1 MTPRVAIPD
10 TTPAMPEATL
20 WPALS
25 TTRDERTDRA
35 ADGVA
40 CLLCTGRGG
49 RGDRRTLVDQRDGR
63 EDHDHD
69 DGEEDARG
77 RDGRSRPAPPPASDE
92 RRNERPEGRRENH
105 SENDRHGDG
114 RDERDEPDRD
124 HADDDQRE
132 EAHAPLGKPIEPT
145 RNEVGRLVFRARIED
160 REQGTP
166 DSQHDGN
173 QGDRNEEADDA
184 RNRRAGRQRDQDER
198 RMDADGLAV
207 DDRAQDVAVEDV
219 HDRDPDQQQ
228 DDRTD
233 ALRRQRHEDED
244 GRGDEPADVR
254 DEPADEDHDGQ
265 RSGKR
270 HPEQGEED
278 EVADPLDRGQHPHA
292 TQVASDPLER
302 VVAGRSD
309 SLARLAGRRLEC
321 PTPCLVAVLQE
332 EERQEQREEPDR
344 GHHRH
349 AVHEGPDRGPDGG
362 LGLRRGALC
371 GVDRLLRDRRAGQLL
386 ANRGDP
392 ILNACRDLGHVRR
405 ERKRDEGQRRDHD
418 QYRDD
423 GDQRRRRRARPAAI
437 AQPDDER

>member
-1 MTPRVAIPD
+1 MTARKMPAVVTADAGPRCQPRRTSAATNGRKVAARTTPRTID
-10 TTPAMPEATL
+10 TATVGMSVTI
-20 WPALS
+20 WM
-25 TTRDERTDRA
+25 R
-35 ADGVA
+35 
-40 CLLCTGRGG
+40 
-49 RGDRRTLVDQRDGR
+49 
-63 EDHDHD
+63 
-69 DGEEDARG
+69 
-77 RDGRSRPAPPPASDE
+77 
-92 RRNERPEGRRENH
+92 
-105 SENDRHGDG
+105 
-114 RDERDEPDRD
+114 DRD
-124 HADDDQRE
+124 DDDQRE
-132 EAHAPLGKPIEPT
+132 ESHAPLGEPIEPT

-207 DDRAQDVAVEDV
+207 DDRAQDVAVDDV

-244 GRGDEPADVR
+244 GRGDEPADIR

-265 RSGKR
+265 RSRKR
-270 HPEQGEED
+270 NAEQGQVD
-278 EVADPLDRGQHPHA
+278 EVTDPLDRGQHRHA

-309 SLARLAGRRLEC
+309 PLARLAGRRLEC

-349 AVHEGPDRGPDGG
+349 AVHEGPDRGPDRG
-362 LGLRRGALC
+362 LDLRS
-371 GVDRLLRDRRAGQLL
+371 RR
-386 ANRGDP
+386 P
-392 ILNACRDLGHVRR
+392 VRR
-405 ERKRDEGQRRDHD
+405 RSSPAGSTYWPVPGESWRSPPERGPRP
-418 QYRDD
+418 
-423 GDQRRRRRARPAAI
+423 RARTARAPA
-437 AQPDDER
+437 R